1 MKKTS
6 QVSRLRGPH
15 FNQTY
20 INALYSSFPSF
31 SHFVIDTFNQLWHFM
46 LYNSGVI
53 MLLISNQ
60 PHAMHSAYLKS
71 LTPLLIHHSRIIKKY
86 RLINS
91 QFRFKYQFSKFWC
104 ILTIMN
110 IQISMSRNF
119 PTIPKLHHGS
129 LYTPDSHGEGIDVF
143 IQLIQQTNGLDDHVV
158 YTMNIK
164 LYFCSRVTV
173 AQTQLCLGS
182 HWTSQ
187 SLDHLLKMKSYS
199 SEDL

>member
-1 MKKTS
+1 MAFHVIQFRGNHAGNFKSTS
-6 QVSRLRGPH
+6 H
-15 FNQTY
+15 Y
-20 INALYSSFPSF
+20 ALCLFKN
-31 SHFVIDTFNQLWHFM
+31 SHHVIPPPFKNHQ
-46 LYNSGVI
+46 
-53 MLLISNQ
+53 
-60 PHAMHSAYLKS
+60 
-71 LTPLLIHHSRIIKKY
+71 KKY

-91 QFRFKYQFSKFWC
+91 QFRFKYQFYKFWH
-104 ILTIMN
+104 ILTIIN

>member
-1 MKKTS
+1 
-6 QVSRLRGPH
+6 
-15 FNQTY
+15 
-20 INALYSSFPSF
+20 
-31 SHFVIDTFNQLWHFM
+31 
-46 LYNSGVI
+46 
-53 MLLISNQ
+53 
-60 PHAMHSAYLKS
+60 
-71 LTPLLIHHSRIIKKY
+71 
-86 RLINS
+86 
-91 QFRFKYQFSKFWC
+91 
-104 ILTIMN
+104 MN

-119 PTIPKLHHGS
+119 PTSPKLHHGS